1 MNKDISEFLVSS
13 LFQMSWYCN
22 LQYGRVVEKDLI
34 FVVVEFG
41 INMKYVDANRCIGW
55 TVWWYSITSLNRVS

>member
-22 LQYGRVVEKDLI
+22 LQYGRVVEEDLI

-41 INMKYVDANRCIGW
+41 INMEYVDANRCIG
-55 TVWWYSITSLNRVS
+55 